1 MSTRPTRKCPWRT
14 TEIFIYVRPNGIAT
28 RGGRVGFGYFDEK
41 GDVVAF
47 VKTNRPTTSR
57 PEMGTVHRLEL
68 SWSSVPID
76 GPVSPSAMGSTATV
90 FKGNISNVFG
100 SGEHITPQPT
110 LGTQP
115 IAKWRSSSSFVRTGG
130 QRQPTSEGVGTLPCA
145 IKKFGE
151 GGVVKLNLKE
161 LRRIEKEL
169 KLNFRCDHLNLNVA
183 PLIGM
188 IRTEGVLCAVMPLA
202 PRNLDEHFDRENRV
216 LLRAVLGVRARRDG
230 GHVRRLGD
238 RHRRWQL
245 LRQGGNRASFQHA
258 GFRLPEEATVCEARR
273 AYGCCA

>member
-1 MSTRPTRKCPWRT
+1 
-14 TEIFIYVRPNGIAT
+14 
-28 RGGRVGFGYFDEK
+28 VGFDYFDEK

-47 VKTNRPTTSR
+47 VKTNRLTTSR

-68 SWSSVPID
+68 SWSSVQIG

-110 LGTQP
+110 LGTQT

-130 QRQPTSEGVGTLPCA
+130 QRQPISEGVATLPCA

-169 KLNFRCDHLNLNVA
+169 KLNFRCDHLNVA

-188 IRTEGVLCAVMPLA
+188 IRTEGALCAVMPLA
-202 PRNLDEHFDRENRV
+202 SHNLDEHFDRENDWS
-216 LLRAVLGVRARRDG
+216 AK
-230 GHVRRLGD
+230 
-238 RHRRWQL
+238 
-245 LRQGGNRASFQHA
+245 
-258 GFRLPEEATVCEARR
+258 FRLAMDVCNGVHYLHINAAIVHNDIKPDNVLIFLEREVYVAKVSDLGSGFSAASATQASDGRR
-273 AYGCCA
+273 AAALGSVGYSAPEVGKSSANLEQSPTIS